1 MDAQILSRLS
11 QLTEEE
17 KRILSGVET
26 IDRSLYMEGAK
37 DIIAGHKLLKPGK
50 LMSVRPHTRFVHFP
64 EHTHDYVEMVYV
76 CQGTARHV
84 INGTELKLKQGE
96 LLILGQNARQEIYPA
111 GETDISVNFIVR
123 PELFGGILDYLG
135 DEETPLREFIVGC
148 ICGENPSGYL
158 LFRVADIKP
167 VQNLIENLIWTI
179 VTDTPNRRSIHQMTM
194 GLLLAQLL
202 NHTDRLSTGVPEQ
215 EMIVQVLRY
224 IEENYASGTLTDV
237 AQLLHYDTAWLSR
250 EIKKRTGKN
259 YTQLVQD
266 KRLSQA
272 AWLLKNTKHN
282 ISDIA
287 LSVGYENL
295 SYFHRLFSEHFH
307 ASPKQYRN
315 CK

>member
-1 MDAQILSRLS
+1 MDSEILSRLAR
-11 QLTEEE
+11 LTEEE
-17 KRILSGVET
+17 QRILSGMDT
-26 IDRSLYMEGAK
+26 IDRSIYMDGTQ
-37 DIIAGHKLLKPGK
+37 DIISGHKLLEQGK

-64 EHTHDYVEMVYV
+64 EHSHDYVEMVYV

-84 INGTELKLKQGE
+84 VNGTELELNQGE
-96 LLILGQNARQEIYPA
+96 LLILGQNAKQEIYPA
-111 GETDISVNFIVR
+111 GEADISVNFIVR

-135 DEETPLREFIVGC
+135 NEETPLREFIVGC

-179 VTDTPNRRSIHQMTM
+179 VTDTPNRRSINQLTM

-202 NHTDRLSTGVPEQ
+202 NHTDRLTTGVPEH
-215 EMIVQVLRY
+215 EKIVQVLRY
-224 IEENYASGTLTDV
+224 IEENYATGTLTDV
-237 AQLLHYDTAWLSR
+237 AKILHYDTAWLSR

-307 ASPKQYRN
+307 ASPKQYRD

>member
-123 PELFGGILDYLG
+123 PELFGGILEYLG